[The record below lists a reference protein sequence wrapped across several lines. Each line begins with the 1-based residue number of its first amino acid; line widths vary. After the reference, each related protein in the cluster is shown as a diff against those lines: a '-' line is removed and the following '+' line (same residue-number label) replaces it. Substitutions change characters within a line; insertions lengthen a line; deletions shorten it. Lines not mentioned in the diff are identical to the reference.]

1 MLRAGACPLPVAKG
15 DIIIMKKFLAVLA
28 AACLV
33 LGMVGCQQND
43 VSTGQIDTE
52 QTSQEQSDTAIL
64 TNDETHFETEFEITD
79 WSPSDFCT
87 IKCRN
92 ATVSI
97 PCKFSDI
104 DDEFDK
110 KIVEPNEQ
118 NVSKLDSVE
127 LYLNGE
133 YVGVL
138 CFPEQDYDIKN
149 DFLTYVS
156 LETFDIKGLNE
167 YSSKEDV
174 QKELGAGNNIDFEYA
189 DSYFVDNMMI
199 IFNYLNNKT
208 SLTVVVY

>member
-1 MLRAGACPLPVAKG
+1 MAGACSLPMEKG
-15 DIIIMKKFLAVLA
+15 DGIIMKKFLAVLT

-33 LGMVGCQQND
+33 LVMAGCQQND
-43 VSTGQIDTE
+43 VSTGQINLE
-52 QTSQEQSDTAIL
+52 QTSQEQPYTAVL

-87 IKCRN
+87 IKCCN
-92 ATVSI
+92 ADVSI

-104 DDEFDK
+104 DEKFDK
-110 KIVEPNEQ
+110 KIVKANER
-118 NVSKLDSVE
+118 NVSKLDTVE
-127 LYLNGE
+127 LYLDGE

-138 CFPEQDYDIKN
+138 CYPEQDYDIEN

-156 LETFDIKGLNE
+156 LEIFDINGLNE

-174 QKELGAGNNIDFEYA
+174 QKELGAGNTMDFEYA

-199 IFNYLNNKT
+199 MFNYLNNKT